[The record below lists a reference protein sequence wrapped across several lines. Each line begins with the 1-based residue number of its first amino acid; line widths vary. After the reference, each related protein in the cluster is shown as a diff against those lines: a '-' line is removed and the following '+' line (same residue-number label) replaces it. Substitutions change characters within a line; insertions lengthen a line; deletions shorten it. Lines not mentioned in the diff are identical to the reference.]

1 MENILDEKCKLNFGH
16 RRARYFE
23 TDDIPFGLPIF
34 ESEQI
39 DLFEKM
45 DLIYRTLCGIMY
57 NFVPTSGHPGGSLSS
72 GRIIESIIY
81 KTSDYDFAHPMRDDN
96 DALVYAAGHKAMGL
110 YAMYA
115 LRDELVR
122 VYNPDLLPDEKYR
135 LRLEDLLG
143 FRRNP
148 SNNLPLFLKNKAKAL
163 DGHPT
168 PATPFVKVATGASG
182 VGVPAAFGLA
192 LAALD
197 YFGVNAPKV
206 NIIEGEGGMT
216 PGRVSEA
223 LAAASSMK
231 LHNVILHID
240 FNQASID
247 SNRVCR
253 DGNLPG
259 DYVQWTPSEL
269 TYLHDFNVI
278 EVDDGTDFRKIHAAQ
293 LLASTVKNNM
303 PTAIVYKT
311 TKGWKYGIEGK
322 GSHGAGHKF
331 CSNEYYN
338 YLREFEYEFGIDFPR
353 YEEKSEVELKNEFGL
368 MVPDFKGDLKQ
379 VQIEQAFYDSL
390 MIIRKV
396 IEQNKDLEC
405 FSQLVE
411 ESQARLNESDR
422 HSRVNVPAL
431 KSLYTDRSILEINPE
446 EELGLVPGKTT
457 TIRAALGSSL
467 AFLNR
472 KTKGAIFAGSADL
485 LGSTSL
491 NLVGENFPS
500 GFYDSIDN
508 PFSRVLSTGGI
519 CEDAM
524 GAMMAGLCA
533 FGKNIGVSSSYGAFI
548 SAMEH
553 TAARLHGIGEQGR
566 VENFGGNYRTWIM
579 VNAHTGL
586 KTGEDGPT
594 HADPQCLQLLQGNF
608 PGSVM
613 ITLTPWEPGEVWNLL
628 IAGLMKRPAVL
639 APFVTR
645 PNELIADRKH
655 LRLAPATESITGVYK
670 LKKSNSNKK
679 TDVTIVL
686 QESGVTIEFVYKV
699 LPELERRGL
708 NIELYYVS
716 SAELFDLLPEYKQ
729 KEIFPDE
736 VAQRAMGITGF
747 TLPTMYRWI
756 SSEYGRSRIL
766 HPFMKGHYLGSGN
779 AESVL
784 KEAGLDGE
792 SMFEKVISFIDNQK

>member
-1 MENILDEKCKLNFGH
+1 METIHEIKSEIKFGQ
-16 RRARYFE
+16 RRAKFFE
-23 TDDIPFGLPIF
+23 SSDIPYSLPIF

-39 DLFEKM
+39 ELFEKM

-81 KTSDYDFAHPMRDDN
+81 KTSDYDFAQPMRDDN
-96 DALVYAAGHKAMGL
+96 DILVYAAGHKAMGL

-115 LRDELVR
+115 LRDELIR
-122 VYNPDLLPDEKYR
+122 AFKPELLPDIKYR

-148 SNNLPLFLKNKAKAL
+148 TNNLPLFLKHKAKAL

-197 YFGVNAPKV
+197 HFGVNAPKV

-269 TYLHDFNVI
+269 AYLHDFNVI
-278 EVDDGTDFRKIHAAQ
+278 EVDDGTDFRKIHSAQ
-293 LLASTVKNNM
+293 LLASTIRNNM

-322 GSHGAGHKF
+322 SSHGAGHKF
-331 CSNEYYN
+331 CSPEYYK
-338 YLREFEYEFGIDFPR
+338 YLAEFEYEFGVDFPR
-353 YEEKSEVELKNEFGL
+353 YEEKSDVELRNEFGL

-379 VQIEQAFYDSL
+379 VQIEKAFFDSL
-390 MIIRKV
+390 MIFRKV
-396 IEQNKDLEC
+396 IEENSDLDC

-422 HSRVNVPAL
+422 HARNNCPLL
-431 KSLYTDRSILEINPE
+431 KSLYIDKSILEVNPV
-446 EELGLVPGKTT
+446 EELGIAPGKTT

-472 KTKGAIFAGSADL
+472 KTKGGIFAGSADL

-491 NLVGENFPS
+491 NLVGENYPS
-500 GFYDSIDN
+500 GFYDAIDN
-508 PFSRVLSTGGI
+508 PFSRVLSIGGI

-566 VENFGGNYRTWIM
+566 IENFGGECRTWIM

-608 PGSVM
+608 PRGVM

-628 IAGLMKRPAVL
+628 IEGLIKRPAIL

-645 PNELIADRKH
+645 PNELVADRKQ
-655 LRLAPATESITGVYK
+655 LKLADSVESITGLYK
-670 LKKSNSNKK
+670 LKSADPDKK
-679 TDVTIVL
+679 VDVTIVL
-686 QESGVTIEFVYKV
+686 QESGVTIEFVYNV
-699 LPELERRGL
+699 LPKLEQKGI
-708 NIELYYVS
+708 NVELYYVS
-716 SAELFDLLPEYKQ
+716 SAELFDLLPEIKQ
-729 KEIFPDE
+729 KEIFPNE
-736 VAQRAMGITGF
+736 VSQRAMGITGF

-756 SSEYGRSRIL
+756 SSEYGRNKIL
-766 HPFMKGHYLGSGN
+766 HPFMKGHYLGSGS

-784 KEAGLDGE
+784 KEAGLDGD
-792 SMFEKVISFIDNQK
+792 SMFEKVMEFIEGK